1 MITTWLLFQVVFYI
15 LVNPLSYMILHVESP
30 PLDDTWQ
37 MVKQVQP
44 QPKDPQRIVDQQ
56 ALEVVLHSFVSVCFL
71 V

>member
-15 LVNPLSYMILHVESP
+15 LVNPLSCMILHVESP

-44 QPKDPQRIVDQQ
+44 QPKDPPEYWVT
-56 ALEVVLHSFVSVCFL
+56 
-71 V
+71 

>member
-15 LVNPLSYMILHVESP
+15 LANPLSCMILHVESP

-44 QPKDPQRIVDQQ
+44 QPKDPRRIVDQQ